1 MNEASTSRLLSDPRM
16 QAAIAELT
24 SMISARYPD
33 AVFTTEVGEHDESVF
48 VIVVVDLDDTDEV
61 VDLYVDRLV
70 TLQVDEGLP
79 LHILPGRTPERNAKL
94 LAEMQAAQRY
104 GSPRHSVTG

>member
-1 MNEASTSRLLSDPRM
+1 M

-24 SMISARYPD
+24 GIISARYPD
-33 AVFTTEVGEHDESVF
+33 ATFTTEVDEHDEAVF
-48 VIVVVDLDDTDEV
+48 VTAVVDLADPAEV
-61 VDLYVDRLV
+61 VDLIIDREV

-94 LAEMQAAQRY
+94 LAEMRAAQRY